1 MKPYHSRTTLALVI
15 ALSLAGS
22 ATLALAQQPAT
33 PPAHA
38 AAQMEQGTVS
48 QATYPLPDS
57 HGGTL
62 TVRAGMSDHMPQF
75 GPPPSFKSLD
85 TNGDGRIDQAEA
97 DAYPPLA
104 NDFLFASGQRST
116 ISRAQ
121 YAQWVRTQH

>member
-1 MKPYHSRTTLALVI
+1 MKPQRTRTTLAITV
-15 ALSLAGS
+15 ALSLAG
-22 ATLALAQQPAT
+22 ATALAFAQQPVQ
-33 PPAHA
+33 PAPLYP
-38 AAQMEQGTVS
+38 GTVS

-62 TVRAGMSDHMPQF
+62 TVRAGMSDRMPKF

-97 DAYPPLA
+97 NAYPPLA
-104 NDFLFASGQRST
+104 NDFLFASGHHST

-121 YAQWVRTQH
+121 YEQWVRTQH